1 MVNLVGPVVYTRELP
16 VSNKLPSGSPL
27 LHDVTLGAGRSIIVA
42 IALRTLAL
50 GWGGDQFDPSGV
62 GIRPVNLFGHYRE
75 DFYVPPQ
82 RGKFT
87 FFVSMQ
93 NSGSRP
99 VIIEGLTATGIPR
112 RATSRS
118 ALRAGRADRSTIA
131 RRSAYILGRAYS
143 AIPDICV
150 LRPRSRTVA
159 GPPLL
164 GVGAGGGCSRAG

>member
-1 MVNLVGPVVYTRELP
+1 MCALLTTRHPPLSSTYRAD
-16 VSNKLPSGSPL
+16 VSCSS
-27 LHDVTLGAGRSIIVA
+27 TR
-42 IALRTLAL
+42 LAA
-50 GWGGDQFDPSGV
+50 
-62 GIRPVNLFGHYRE
+62 RHA
-75 DFYVPPQ
+75 
-82 RGKFT
+82 
-87 FFVSMQ
+87 
-93 NSGSRP
+93 
-99 VIIEGLTATGIPR
+99 LTATGIPR

-164 GVGAGGGCSRAG
+164 GAGAGGGCVCAGGRRLTITMLALFGYYGRQHHRL